1 MRLRRADF
9 PHWTQ
14 ATEMRGPRSFGDRAM
29 RRSCCTKIEL
39 RDRMWLCC
47 VQHPSLV
54 NAHET
59 FRASGRAEGSRAF
72 ANSPADLPEISVAN
86 EAKFATTPITALF
99 HAGLL
104 VQDLRR
110 SHGSRCSSSDHQVLS
125 PVGTFHH

>member
-14 ATEMRGPRSFGDRAM
+14 ATEMRGPRSLGDRAM

-86 EAKFATTPITALF
+86 EVCHHTYHSAFSCRSPGTRYAAL
-99 HAGLL
+99 AWVSL
-104 VQDLRR
+104 Q
-110 SHGSRCSSSDHQVLS
+110 
-125 PVGTFHH
+125 

>member
-14 ATEMRGPRSFGDRAM
+14 ATEMRGPRSLGDRAM

-59 FRASGRAEGSRAF
+59 FRAPGRAGGSRAF
-72 ANSPADLPEISVAN
+72 ANSPADFGRFVAEETEKLGKVIQSGQYQSGMRPTHLQRAN
-86 EAKFATTPITALF
+86 
-99 HAGLL
+99 
-104 VQDLRR
+104 R
-110 SHGSRCSSSDHQVLS
+110 
-125 PVGTFHH
+125 